1 MGFHIAG
8 FSGGKIDPT
17 YQMKNETNITS
28 TSKQEGNLKT
38 SQENETYDYT
48 GDVKK
53 AEGSPTTTTDTTS
66 DGGTQVPG
74 QSGTEKATGYSTP
87 SNTGANQGGPDAAQT
102 GTSSFETGSSQG
114 GNVGT
119 SGIDMEM
126 NSGDAKA
133 NELNTNIPNAGSSEA
148 TTSQNMNNSVANA
161 GVGQGGGTEIKV
173 ESTGVS
179 MYSPTDMPDQSTFF
193 NEGRAYVIT
202 GHNPDGS
209 LTAEDITE
217 DFVAQLSNIGFNE
230 KDINRILN
238 GEITIKELF
247 VEIQSDLTSDRYNK
261 IMENTM
267 IQAIRDSNKEQKY
280 DFFVFNNMDELNAF
294 VADKEKDLAKMI
306 EERNTA
312 DDHELDAIEMIITKL
327 NEGYSLEQ
335 ALRETVAWSYV
346 DLETGEIKYVYTDP
360 YADMSYIGNTGDS
373 VMYKPLTFE
382 EMYGESEYLDQI
394 KEHCYEQTI
403 NHWFRDDEIVHRWD
417 NYDNATREFYL
428 DMLDKVYEKRDGRAK
443 KLKELN
449 EQIEKTVE
457 EIDYCTGIKIY
468 IENENEYYSNN
479 VRKYIINDDFLENC
493 SYDPTIK
500 DDILHA
506 MPSPNYNSGS
516 YDRTTHVNINDK
528 EMVVKYILAMANGDI
543 PPSNY
548 LLIGLDQYQ
557 IGSTDP
563 TLQFLII
570 NYADWLSQ
578 TDENGNPT
586 ITEEEIAVLNYIYN
600 TSDNPIEDLYNYLK
614 YENDTNIT
622 LADKLDERWVYNQ
635 QKKDEE
641 FVKEWGG
648 VVASIATV
656 FHAPVEGIGAAIY
669 SYSAVL
675 NNQKIARSG
684 VYSSSD
690 VIRGTISNNIGE
702 TYGKTWQFVYDTG
715 MSMADSAYLIALTYA
730 TGGGSLAIRGLL
742 SAGLMGSRAYVST
755 LNDALDRGLDD
766 KRAVFLATSSAV
778 VETAME
784 SYSLGHLF
792 NLEGAL
798 NIATGEITAKIGE
811 MFTDPAANKFVTKA
825 MYCLAGSISQGF
837 AEGEEEFCT
846 EVLNTTFD
854 LYVAKDK
861 SKIELS
867 AAYYRKLGLT
877 DEEISNRLMI
887 DFSGQLLEAFK
898 GGFFS
903 GLAFGLL
910 GSAKTTHL
918 TSYGLANG
926 LYSGNI
932 NTNTSFSN
940 QFTEALKFNEEQQD
954 AVKKVESSYSI
965 KNILF
970 DLFNK
975 EITIQE
981 ALLSLRRQAIFNN
994 ALEKIN
1000 AGDENSLTTEE
1011 KDVLEAYKLIEN
1023 GIIEQNVKS
1032 LFKEDIIRKIK
1043 SIFYGFKAPSLVET
1057 IRTAKEY
1064 SGELSLYS
1072 GQFRLPNES
1081 DLSSVSR
1088 EEQVYS
1094 NAFYAMIQTGNRVGL
1109 TEVGALERLELFIKT
1124 GRTDYI
1130 TRRFNCRNTLM
1141 GYTNAELQV
1150 ALERIRQ
1157 NITNKVND
1165 EVQKAI
1171 DNIAELYNITE
1182 REASTLV
1189 EAYIKGQK
1197 LSNLRFPDNFNS
1209 AELDTIKIKY
1219 NMYASYI
1226 GQYDYSAIYKGI
1238 ESYNRV
1244 LDLQNKMD
1252 EVAQKYAGSLQFKT
1266 YEDVL
1271 SYLTNIAKTGNI
1283 KSLYYNIAEPLL
1295 YSADVFEFSRAIDR
1309 LTNSYFKSKE
1319 IENILFKDFWNS
1331 LMSGRKSDINA
1342 ARTLYHTFL
1351 RSYYNGNQYAAQA
1364 IKVIMDIKKKHPNF
1378 CLTSKT
1384 YSEGFFSRG
1393 ENRVELGKNHTA
1405 MVDCGTTTHEL
1416 GHCFF
1421 WYTASYRVP
1430 TAWNNISQQ
1439 ARDRMTY
1446 DNNAIRALG
1455 QLETTLRNIT
1465 QTCDLEAEAQYASM
1479 IMQTE
1484 GKLLD
1489 EYKKTL
1495 AKSLEDRI
1503 NRNVFSKW
1511 STIKEFSKTLEKLG
1525 CKSEYIKELTKEFKE
1540 QLNTTKAAETIVAAN
1555 IWNIRDRLIR
1565 TKYSDFGALSDIVSA
1580 MTYGEN
1586 VDKNGYSIFLPYNH
1600 SSDYYKYK
1608 DMKKG
1613 ILYSAAEKESL
1624 AFNEIIANYTQL
1636 MLTGTNNNIEYL
1648 NDIFGQDFVDILY
1661 ATFTS
1666 NIYINELITFPYE
1679 LNFVK
1684 VQETLNILDYIN
1696 GITEAQLPIFFEN
1709 IKEYHEWF
1717 IKTLVKN
1724 VNITSINDSKVL
1736 DKLLENPTFKEY
1748 LLTEFDIS
1756 FKAAID
1762 SKLSEK
1768 TIFSIMTP
1776 KQFDTYLKDS
1786 KKASL
1791 LLQNMTPTQLG
1802 NLLTNMDSN
1811 TFSWMNNQTIKSTI
1825 FSYNAEQLSEFL
1837 DSCNSLNFDVLYN
1850 NLGNSQWSVIIDNF
1864 YSDLISNFV
1873 HMNYLSEHPELT
1885 PKLRNII
1892 PAHTNSK
1899 YCETA
1904 FNIVDGFQYVYT
1916 SVQALQPG
1924 SQNYNSNKKIIND
1937 IIKATSYPAIFASSE
1952 QFKEV
1957 FLNTLMKSPI
1967 YSQLGNDIIF
1977 ELIKDPV
1984 FLNKLAGSTRIDSL
1998 LTKNLDTDLT
2008 ARMILPYLT
2017 SGTQQSFDK
2026 IMNTSAMKQY
2036 ISRLSATELS
2046 VLISRMKDTHNWWI
2060 VNDTIMSNILSF
2072 NANEMTIFL
2081 GGFKYLNLHD
2091 NIINNQS
2098 NINFILFLNKL
2109 TLVTNISDFEANPS
2123 LYHLVNY
2130 IYKSLGN
2137 YSSGNMVLNNQL
2149 HNLEN
2154 NLKIMQNNIAQKIVA
2169 SAPQNLQ
2176 ANMTIDSD
2184 ARVKIIA
2191 DSSYKQ
2197 YNLTIEVNG
2206 KTTTLQVLTPFSID
2220 DKVKISISEC
2230 FIDSTVVESI
2240 ISGNFKIIS
2249 VTPNLVHDVLYVRN
2263 LQPGL
2268 YQATYVVDGIEYT
2281 AIKESQYGSI
2291 DFGYDHKTGQTAEL
2305 KSITYLGDMK
2315 IDKIDGISLDDN
2327 SIYKMTYIEE
2337 GITKVLYI
2345 SSQGGVINLNNI
2357 ISELKTNRMDFSS
2370 LSIEKVENTQELFA
2384 RVKDLT
2390 DGLFAGDVYGGN
2402 QNNPEL
2408 YLDSFFKSN
2417 GSMFEMDMGSR
2428 ISNMIET
2435 FFPELTTMSY
2445 SEQRDLKMRLAEL
2458 YADSGCSYMAFANMV
2473 TQYLS
2478 SIENG
2483 AQIYENAFG
2492 IPMQISEKYTEEFL
2506 AISFCISGVSKETNG
2521 KLANLTADIID
2532 ELGWPRRY
2540 IKYITEYLAERG
2552 IKIETKHFDA
2562 GTTNARSNLLS
2573 TTVSSPGSFCIIRA
2587 SEFDLELLS
2596 TSSRTGKNT
2605 DAATASSITVGK
2617 IIEKVGGHAMLITG
2631 VTEAGEIIVSS
2642 WSEKYRFI
2650 PESLKKYRDSRSG
2663 MWKVDISLAQN
2674 ITGQTTPIID
2684 SASTAVE
2691 LSNVSSIEFE
2701 NESLGS
2707 PIVQNNTTPLT
2718 IDVNS
2723 QIKDLLSQTTITDQ
2737 VVFDTKISSLLEYGL
2752 DVNNHPIS
2760 LIYLLE
2766 LENRYGSQS
2775 GEIIDDIN
2783 EKLGYIIDELI
2794 DKNTVSDIKGSLG
2807 TEELKELADLI
2818 SIEERINIVTYLM
2831 LNGTIL
2837 TGQDFITLIPIDSAL
2852 IESKGQDIQLLMNK
2866 IFKST
2871 VLSDTDI
2878 INLIETI
2885 TEIANN
2891 ISKEK
2896 IDQDFIEEL
2905 ITNYCISPNYKS
2917 FDITKETRITIFNNT
2932 VFSRL
2937 NNNLFVQELL
2947 STPGFSAQAAQD
2959 LSEMAT
2965 VLLEERKKTLL
2976 KRRLNIAL
2984 KGESGGFIS
2993 LLREKYKATS
3003 MDNYWPFMIYTYTN
3017 KQGKTQF
3024 ITLQAIE
3031 GLGKGATHHWYD
3043 ISQIGTGHSSYES
3056 GSAVNTKIKDR
3067 ILAAAGITTSTPT
3080 NADYK
3085 SAANKLFTQALK
3097 KVARGE
3103 FVIPS
3108 YTGNIQPGR
3117 KYDPDTRTITC
3128 YVDASEIS
3136 GKPFYLEIMY
3146 VPSLTVGDVKSLQVY
3161 HMTPLSKS
3169 NLIID
3174 EYEGLIVKDS
3184 KGKRCFVVIDSNNKV
3199 TLSDTPPSTT
3209 P

>member
-8 FSGGKIDPT
+8 FRGSKIDPT
-17 YQMKNETNITS
+17 YQMQNETTITS
-28 TSKQEGNLKT
+28 TSKQEGNPKT
-38 SQENETYDYT
+38 GQENETYDYT

-126 NSGDAKA
+126 NNGDAKA
-133 NELNTNIPNAGSSEA
+133 NESNINSPNAGYSEA

-193 NEGRAYVIT
+193 NEGRAYIIT

-209 LTAEDITE
+209 LMAEDITE
-217 DFVAQLSNIGFNE
+217 GLVAQLSNMGFDE

-247 VEIQSDLTSDRYNK
+247 EEIQSDLTSDRYNR
-261 IMENTM
+261 IMENLM
-267 IQAIRDSNKEQKY
+267 IQAIRDNNKEQEY
-280 DFFVFNNMDELNAF
+280 DFFDFNNMDELNAF
-294 VADKEKDLAKMI
+294 ITEKEDDLAKKI

-346 DLETGEIKYVYTDP
+346 DQTGEIKYVYTDP

-373 VMYKPLTFE
+373 VMYNSLTFE

-403 NHWFRDDEIVHRWD
+403 NHWFREDEIVHRWD

-428 DMLDKVYEKRDGRAK
+428 DMLDKVNEKRDGRAK
-443 KLKELN
+443 ELKELN
-449 EQIEKTVE
+449 EQIEKTVG
-457 EIDYCTGIKIY
+457 EIDYCKGIKIY
-468 IENENEYYSNN
+468 IENENNYYSNN

-506 MPSPNYNSGS
+506 MPSPDYNTGS
-516 YDRTTHVNINDK
+516 YDRTTHVNADK

-543 PPSNY
+543 LPSNY

-614 YENDTNIT
+614 YENDTNDTNDTNITNIT

-648 VVASIATV
+648 VAASIATV

-702 TYGKTWQFVYDTG
+702 TYGKNWQFVYDTG

-766 KRAVFLATSSAV
+766 KHAVFLATSSAV

-837 AEGEEEFCT
+837 AEGEEELCT

-877 DEEISNRLMI
+877 DEEISNRLMT
-887 DFSGQLLEAFK
+887 DFSGQLLQAFK

-940 QFTEALKFNEEQQD
+940 QFTEALKFNEEQQN

-981 ALLSLRRQAIFNN
+981 ALQSLRRQAIFNN

-1023 GIIEQNVKS
+1023 GILEQNIKS
-1032 LFKEDIIRKIK
+1032 LFEEDLIRKIK
-1043 SIFYGFKAPSLVET
+1043 SIFYGFKAPSLVEI

-1109 TEVGALERLELFIKT
+1109 TEVGALDRLELFIKT
-1124 GRTDYI
+1124 GKTNYI
-1130 TRRFNCRNTLM
+1130 TSRFNCRNTLM

-1226 GQYDYSAIYKGI
+1226 GRYDYSAIYKGI

-1244 LDLQNKMD
+1244 LDLQNKMN
-1252 EVAQKYAGSLQFKT
+1252 EVAQKYAGRSQFKT

-1271 SYLTNIAKTGNI
+1271 SYLTNIAKTGNVA
-1283 KSLYYNIAEPLL
+1283 SLRYTIIEPLL

-1309 LTNSYFKSKE
+1309 LTNSYFKSKK
-1319 IENILFKDFWNS
+1319 IGTILFEDFWNS
-1331 LMSGRKSDINA
+1331 LMSGRKSDLNA

-1364 IKVIMDIKKKHPNF
+1364 IKVIMDIKKKNPKF

-1384 YSEGFFSRG
+1384 YSECFFSRG
-1393 ENRVELGKNHTA
+1393 ENRIELGKNNTA
-1405 MVDCGTTTHEL
+1405 MIDYGTTAHEL
-1416 GHCFF
+1416 GHFLF
-1421 WYTASYRVP
+1421 WYISSYRVP

-1446 DNNAIRALG
+1446 DNNAIIALG
-1455 QLETTLRNIT
+1455 QLETNLRNIM
-1465 QTCDLEAEAQYASM
+1465 QTCYLDAETQYASM

-1484 GKLLD
+1484 GKSLN
-1489 EYKKTL
+1489 EYKKSL

-1503 NRNVFSKW
+1503 NRNVFSKL

-1525 CKSEYIKELTKEFKE
+1525 YKSEYIKELTKEFKQ
-1540 QLNTTKAAETIVAAN
+1540 QLNTTKAAETIVEAN
-1555 IWNIRDRLIR
+1555 IWNIKDRLVR

-1586 VDKNGYSIFLPYNH
+1586 VDKNGNSIFLPYNH

-1608 DMKKG
+1608 NMKKG

-1624 AFNEIIANYTQL
+1624 VFNEIIANYTQL
-1636 MLTGTNNNIEYL
+1636 MLTGSNNNIEYL
-1648 NDIFGQDFVDILY
+1648 NDIFGQDFVDMLY

-1666 NIYINELITFPYE
+1666 NIYANELITYPYE

-1684 VQETLNILDYIN
+1684 VQETLDILDYIN

-1709 IKEYHEWF
+1709 VKEYHEWF

-1724 VNITSINDSKVL
+1724 VNITSINDSKIL

-1748 LLTEFDIS
+1748 LFTVFDIN

-1786 KKASL
+1786 KKASI

-1837 DSCNSLNFDVLYN
+1837 DSCSSLNLDVLYN

-1873 HMNYLSEHPELT
+1873 HMNFLSEHPELA

-1924 SQNYNSNKKIIND
+1924 SQNYNSNKKIIDD
-1937 IIKATSYPAIFASSE
+1937 IIKTTSPPAIFASSE

-1967 YSQLGNDIIF
+1967 YSQLENDIIF

-1998 LTKNLDTDLT
+1998 LTKNLDTDST

-2017 SGTQQSFDK
+2017 SGTQQSFNK

-2046 VLISRMKDTHNWWI
+2046 VLISRMEDTHNWWI

-2072 NANEMTIFL
+2072 NANEMTVFL
-2081 GGFKYLNLHD
+2081 GGLEYLNLYN

-2109 TLVTNISDFEANPS
+2109 TRVTHISDFEANPS
-2123 LYHLVNY
+2123 LYHLVNE

-2137 YSSGNMVLNNQL
+2137 YSSGITVLDNVF
-2149 HNLEN
+2149 HHLEN
-2154 NLKIMQNNIAQKIVA
+2154 NLKIMQIIIAQKIVV

-2191 DSSYKQ
+2191 DSSYKR

-2206 KTTTLQVLTPFSID
+2206 KTTTVQISTPFSIY
-2220 DKVKISISEC
+2220 DKVAISISEC
-2230 FIDSTVVESI
+2230 FGDSTVVESI

-2249 VTPNLVHDVLYVRN
+2249 FTPNLVHDVLNVVN
-2263 LQPGL
+2263 LRPGL

-2291 DFGYDHKTGQTAEL
+2291 DCGYDHQTGQTAEL
-2305 KSITYLGDMK
+2305 KSITYLGDIK

-2327 SIYKMTYIEE
+2327 SLYKMTYIEE

-2384 RVKDLT
+2384 RVKGLT
-2390 DGLFAGDVYGGN
+2390 DGLFAGDVYGGD
-2402 QNNPEL
+2402 QNNPGL
-2408 YLDSFFKSN
+2408 YLDSFFESN
-2417 GSMFEMDMGSR
+2417 GSMFRMGSHIKSYLNSLFKSNDSMFEIDMGSR
-2428 ISNMIET
+2428 ISDMIET
-2435 FFPELTTMSY
+2435 FFPELATMSY
-2445 SEQRDLKMRLAEL
+2445 SEQRDVKMRLAEL
-2458 YADSGCSYMAFANMV
+2458 YADSGCAYMAFANMV

-2492 IPMQISEKYTEEFL
+2492 IPMQIRGKYTEEFL

-2532 ELGWPRRY
+2532 ELGWNRRY

-2552 IKIETKHFDA
+2552 IKMETKHFDA

-2573 TTVSSPGSFCIIRA
+2573 TTVSNPGSFCIIRA

-2596 TSSRTGKNT
+2596 TSSRTGKNM
-2605 DAATASSITVGK
+2605 DAATASSITVGG
-2617 IIEKVGGHAMLITG
+2617 IIEKVGGHAMLITE

-2663 MWKVDISLAQN
+2663 MWKVDLSLADSLTVPTVGAT
-2674 ITGQTTPIID
+2674 TGFTTSQLETSTNFADIVDEASSPATTTSATTIQTADSRISDMIRDISIID
-2684 SASTAVE
+2684 QTSFDNE
-2691 LSNVSSIEFE
+2691 I
-2701 NESLGS
+2701 ESL
-2707 PIVQNNTTPLT
+2707 
-2718 IDVNS
+2718 
-2723 QIKDLLSQTTITDQ
+2723 
-2737 VVFDTKISSLLEYGL
+2737 
-2752 DVNNHPIS
+2752 
-2760 LIYLLE
+2760 
-2766 LENRYGSQS
+2766 
-2775 GEIIDDIN
+2775 
-2783 EKLGYIIDELI
+2783 
-2794 DKNTVSDIKGSLG
+2794 
-2807 TEELKELADLI
+2807 
-2818 SIEERINIVTYLM
+2818 
-2831 LNGTIL
+2831 LNGT
-2837 TGQDFITLIPIDSAL
+2837 
-2852 IESKGQDIQLLMNK
+2852 N
-2866 IFKST
+2866 
-2871 VLSDTDI
+2871 
-2878 INLIETI
+2878 TI
-2885 TEIANN
+2885 
-2891 ISKEK
+2891 
-2896 IDQDFIEEL
+2896 
-2905 ITNYCISPNYKS
+2905 
-2917 FDITKETRITIFNNT
+2917 
-2932 VFSRL
+2932 SRE
-2937 NNNLFVQELL
+2937 N
-2947 STPGFSAQAAQD
+2947 
-2959 LSEMAT
+2959 
-2965 VLLEERKKTLL
+2965 LL
-2976 KRRLNIAL
+2976 KLA
-2984 KGESGGFIS
+2984 
-2993 LLREKYKATS
+2993 
-3003 MDNYWPFMIYTYTN
+3003 DIY
-3017 KQGKTQF
+3017 KTQ
-3024 ITLQAIE
+3024 T
-3031 GLGKGATHHWYD
+3031 
-3043 ISQIGTGHSSYES
+3043 
-3056 GSAVNTKIKDR
+3056 
-3067 ILAAAGITTSTPT
+3067 
-3080 NADYK
+3080 
-3085 SAANKLFTQALK
+3085 
-3097 KVARGE
+3097 
-3103 FVIPS
+3103 
-3108 YTGNIQPGR
+3108 
-3117 KYDPDTRTITC
+3117 
-3128 YVDASEIS
+3128 
-3136 GKPFYLEIMY
+3136 
-3146 VPSLTVGDVKSLQVY
+3146 
-3161 HMTPLSKS
+3161 
-3169 NLIID
+3169 
-3174 EYEGLIVKDS
+3174 
-3184 KGKRCFVVIDSNNKV
+3184 
-3199 TLSDTPPSTT
+3199 
-3209 P
+3209 